1 MILSFARRYEYP
13 LNPRLSQEIETK
25 ILQKTGNET
34 GETGEQCPAKI
45 SSLNTALTDGC
56 RAPCYKLGFFFFFS
70 KNVRIMEFS
79 YNIKYIKC
87 LNF

>member
-56 RAPCYKLGFFFFFS
+56 RAPCYKLGFFFFFF
-70 KNVRIMEFS
+70 K
-79 YNIKYIKC
+79 KC
-87 LNF
+87 QNYGVFLQY